1 MLRYLGGGCNKYI
14 NHCCKTICEKKS
26 QCLFSYKNGIDLRL
40 WYHPSSPPL
49 KKRKKSDYYSLNI
62 FGLMPWLFLNDRC
75 QERGGMDKGNP
86 AKWLCLCGRG
96 IQGHSASNAAFLFDH
111 WSRDRIPLLPWTWS
125 CRSGAARGQGMA
137 STEVC
142 VLLSK
147 WETSQGKCR
156 SPILRT
162 LHALLFFLHCHL
174 SLRYRSQIGW
184 EPFSGREEER
194 KNERDPVTPY
204 TAFISSS
211 EVNGCQWEHTFFCTC
226 KFPLCGT
233 ISAI

>member
-96 IQGHSASNAAFLFDH
+96 IQGHSASNAAFLFDLLLGTGFPSCH
-111 WSRDRIPLLPWTWS
+111 GLDRDVQGLHGAREWLL
-125 CRSGAARGQGMA
+125 
-137 STEVC
+137 
-142 VLLSK
+142 L
-147 WETSQGKCR
+147 KC
-156 SPILRT
+156 
-162 LHALLFFLHCHL
+162 ACYFL
-174 SLRYRSQIGW
+174 
-184 EPFSGREEER
+184 SGRLARESVAV
-194 KNERDPVTPY
+194 P
-204 TAFISSS
+204 F
-211 EVNGCQWEHTFFCTC
+211 
-226 KFPLCGT
+226 
-233 ISAI
+233 